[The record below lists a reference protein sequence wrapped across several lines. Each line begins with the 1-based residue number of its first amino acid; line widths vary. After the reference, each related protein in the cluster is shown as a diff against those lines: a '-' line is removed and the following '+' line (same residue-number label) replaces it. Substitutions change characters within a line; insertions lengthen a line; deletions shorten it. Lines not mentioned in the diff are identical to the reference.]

1 MLNAERPP
9 GAGSVHRRGPR
20 PQRPRERGQPESWRG
35 LGVPSVQWEP
45 WSHRFGGLGL

>member
-9 GAGSVHRRGPR
+9 GAGLAHRRGPR
-20 PQRPRERGQPESWRG
+20 PQRPRERGLS
-35 LGVPSVQWEP
+35 VPAVQWEP